1 MTHDRDKEPSDSAV
15 RAVIVEIHQDL
26 LRFLTRR
33 LGNADEA
40 ADVLHDFYV
49 KVLTRFGDVRETEK
63 LRAWMRRVLE
73 TTLID
78 HYRAQGKKRQSESDY
93 RIEESVRLDGEGR
106 DDLDFIVC
114 MCLYKLLP
122 TLKADYA
129 DVLWRADLIGESRES
144 IAAGLGIT
152 ESNLRVRLHRARQ
165 ALRQRLKRP
174 AGPARFMAI
183 STATALMAA
192 SFVPKSWKIRP
203 NCNERLF
210 RPSICPTGRTLHR
223 VGCKPPV
230 RDLMDRRKGVD
241 NAEHIRSPIA
251 QSRRSAHLRA
261 RPRSHDRFADAQYPG
276 DPAYGQFDGRQCR
289 SARRASG

>member
-1 MTHDRDKEPSDSAV
+1 MTHDRDGEPSDSAV
-15 RAVIVEIHQDL
+15 HAVMVEIHQDL

-33 LGNADEA
+33 LGNGDEA

-93 RIEESVRLDGEGR
+93 RIEESVRLGGEGR

-152 ESNLRVRLHRARQ
+152 GSNLRVRLHRARQ
-165 ALRQRLKRP
+165 ALRQRLEETCR
-174 AGPARFMAI
+174 
-183 STATALMAA
+183 T
-192 SFVPKSWKIRP
+192 
-203 NCNERLF
+203 
-210 RPSICPTGRTLHR
+210 CPTHGYLDCDCAH
-223 VGCKPPV
+223 GSIV
-230 RDLMDRRKGVD
+230 R
-241 NAEHIRSPIA
+241 AEIMENPTE
-251 QSRRSAHLRA
+251 L
-261 RPRSHDRFADAQYPG
+261 
-276 DPAYGQFDGRQCR
+276 
-289 SARRASG
+289 